1 MDSCGNQVS
10 ELARCLLLAMGTIK
24 GTHTHTHTIICSLHR
39 YSSVRMEIATPGSLL
54 LVWGLYIE
62 AGCLLLV
69 LDSFSLIVFF
79 AISTISKECSHM

>member
-1 MDSCGNQVS
+1 MSV
-10 ELARCLLLAMGTIK
+10 ARDGDHK
-24 GTHTHTHTIICSLHR
+24 GHPHTHTIICSLHH

>member
-1 MDSCGNQVS
+1 
-10 ELARCLLLAMGTIK
+10 
-24 GTHTHTHTIICSLHR
+24 
-39 YSSVRMEIATPGSLL
+39 MEIATPGSLL

-79 AISTISKECSHM
+79 CYFNHFEGMFTHVSTNNE